1 MGKINIKLNGMDT
14 VVDAIRYFKDQ
25 DTNYFIYT
33 LGELDNQAYQISYVT
48 KVEDGKGQ
56 LLNNDEWEKIKELIK
71 YIVRESKIAQDT
83 IEDKSFQE
91 LEGIDVLYTKPF
103 KLPMSSTNL
112 LRVQNIVQE
121 KVELEPENDVD
132 PLLPKE
138 YTFDST
144 KEVERKEENVELPK
158 LEPSKTVDFEE
169 FEEKNPIQNDFEVKL
184 DINQFE
190 EMPLSELPETDSFM
204 NLEEMPQVEEIQ
216 KEEPVLEEQPI
227 QPSLEKDQTIINL
240 ENMKTEVT
248 KGTMDTP
255 VVSKELA
262 NPTFTP
268 IDPFKENHE
277 KSQGLIRG
285 IYNSLFDK
293 EEKKETSKEEELKPI
308 DLDSYEEPKK
318 VESQPTLDYAQL
330 EVEIAEL
337 RNQIAELTKKIG

>member
-190 EMPLSELPETDSFM
+190 EMP
-204 NLEEMPQVEEIQ
+204 QVEEIQ

-293 EEKKETSKEEELKPI
+293 EEKKETSKEELKPI

>member
-14 VVDAIRYFKDQ
+14 IVDAIRYFKDQ

-48 KVEDGKGQ
+48 KVEEGKGQ

-71 YIVRESKIAQDT
+71 YIVRESKLAQDT

-91 LEGIDVLYTKPF
+91 LEGLDVLYTKPF

-112 LRVQNIVQE
+112 LRVQNIPQE
-121 KVELEPENDVD
+121 KIEVEQENDVD

-138 YTFDST
+138 YTFDSS
-144 KEVERKEENVELPK
+144 KDIERKEEDVELPE
-158 LEPSKTVDFEE
+158 LEPSKTVNFEE
-169 FEEKNPIQNDFEVKL
+169 FEVKNPIHNDFEEKL

-190 EMPLSELPETDSFM
+190 EMPLSELPETDSLTD
-204 NLEEMPQVEEIQ
+204 LEEIPQVEEVQPNEIVV
-216 KEEPVLEEQPI
+216 EEPSVKPV
-227 QPSLEKDQTIINL
+227 SEKDQTIVNL

-248 KGTMDTP
+248 KSTMNTP

-285 IYNSLFDK
+285 LYNSLFDK
-293 EEKKETSKEEELKPI
+293 EEKKETANEELKPI
-308 DLDSYEEPKK
+308 DLDTYEEPKK
-318 VESQPTLDYAQL
+318 VEDKPTLDYEQL
-330 EVEIAEL
+330 EVEISEL
-337 RNQIAELTKKIG
+337 RKQIAELTKKIG